1 MSTRASVTVLAR
13 RKVVARHF
21 NTSFCGARE
30 STVAIR
36 GTTEAPDMPRDGG
49 AAAAAAAASLP
60 CSEFDRAQ
68 AAFLPRTFWAMAC
81 SLFIP
86 IHLCGRSFRTAY
98 AKLFHPHKLL
108 PAYLKWRLLQV
119 CGNGGL
125 GCEDALMSV
134 PCANFKAPA
143 LLGGTAMASGEN
155 CPVKE
160 F

>member
-1 MSTRASVTVLAR
+1 MAELLLLLLL
-13 RKVVARHF
+13 
-21 NTSFCGARE
+21 
-30 STVAIR
+30 
-36 GTTEAPDMPRDGG
+36 
-49 AAAAAAAASLP
+49 LP
-60 CSEFDRAQ
+60 CHAQ
-68 AAFLPRTFWAMAC
+68 
-81 SLFIP
+81 SLIVRRQLFFP
-86 IHLCGRSFRTAY
+86 GPSGQWHVRYLFQFTYADGASARLTRSFST
-98 AKLFHPHKLL
+98 PHKLL